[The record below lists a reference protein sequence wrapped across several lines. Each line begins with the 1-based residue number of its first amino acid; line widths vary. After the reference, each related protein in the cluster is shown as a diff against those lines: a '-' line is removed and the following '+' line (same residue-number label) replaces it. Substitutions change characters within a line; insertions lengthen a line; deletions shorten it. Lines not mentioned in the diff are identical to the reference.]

1 MPQRTPEACPR
12 GESSGTLGR
21 SMSVLKKEE
30 RHEVSLPGPAL
41 EIIGDSP

>member
-21 SMSVLKKEE
+21 SVSVMEEEYGMSQLA
-30 RHEVSLPGPAL
+30 RTAR
-41 EIIGDSP
+41 EIIRETP

>member
-1 MPQRTPEACPR
+1 MPQRTREACPR

-21 SMSVLKKEE
+21 SVSVLKKEE
-30 RHEVSLPGPAL
+30 RHEVRLPGPAL